1 MYLLLMFFDENEIA
15 YNLESLATLV
25 KDNYPNWNTFRTNY
39 YTIRAD
45 LINLG
50 IIKGKI
56 KQMHHIT
63 NEEEK
68 EIIRLYKKGHNPTQI
83 AEWIRTSSLKR
94 ENYPG
99 VVRVLRK
106 HNLIKEK

>member
-1 MYLLLMFFDENEIA
+1 MFFDENEIN
-15 YNLESLATLV
+15 YDLEYLATLV
-25 KDNYPNWNTFRTNY
+25 KDNYPNRNTFRTNY

-56 KQMHHIT
+56 KPMHHIT

-68 EIIRLYKKGHNPTQI
+68 EIIELYKKGHNPTQI
-83 AEWIRTSSLKR
+83 AEWIKTSSLKK
-94 ENYPG
+94 ENRPG
-99 VVRVLRK
+99 VVRVLKK
-106 HNLIKEK
+106 HKLIK